1 MKIVKTA
8 FIVLAG
14 ELIYVLLS
22 RLWSLRN
29 DP

>member
-8 FIVLAG
+8 FIVLIG

-29 DP
+29 DT